1 MLYGE
6 SEGNQSP
13 IQSQQDE
20 CGRRINL
27 CGKSIPKESVVANGK
42 EYVSDC
48 TEHDQY
54 KYDEGDHD
62 NIVVSSVLGLME
74 SVVLALPDFY
84 MEERCRQIR

>member
-48 TEHDQY
+48 TEND
-54 KYDEGDHD
+54 
-62 NIVVSSVLGLME
+62 
-74 SVVLALPDFY
+74 
-84 MEERCRQIR
+84 